1 MFPKRL
7 SLMLLQFFICM
18 AISSSSVAAQTKS
31 QQTTQP
37 GTVLDYY
44 LLLPDKYFEA
54 DREQRAHWMLDPK
67 RGAIVDIK
75 NGYLYAPGDG
85 AQTEIY
91 VCLFKRTDGRYLV
104 AVNYNDKAGVF
115 ESFLDFYLY
124 QRGKLRSVGASILP
138 LAFNK
143 ELHYELPRRGATI
156 EVTNSSGK
164 KLYNLVWS
172 KNVFRVKAR

>member
-1 MFPKRL
+1 LLLPFIITVASLANAQKPPRTTRL
-7 SLMLLQFFICM
+7 L
-18 AISSSSVAAQTKS
+18 
-31 QQTTQP
+31 
-37 GTVLDYY
+37 TVLDYY

-85 AQTEIY
+85 AQTEIH

-115 ESFLDFYLY
+115 ESFLDFYMY
-124 QRGKLRSVGASILP
+124 RRGKLRSVGASILP

-143 ELHYELPRRGATI
+143 QLHYELPRRGATI

-172 KNVFRVKAR
+172 KNVFRVKGR